1 MPSLGTA
8 GDGSNVGGGR
18 GGGGGGWDDTDEGGN
33 DVWDQ
38 DDEWGDLFEDTDVG
52 GGADGGAD
60 VDDAQLGRNTRTESA
75 RSLPSA
81 GLAMQTKKTTKMNF
95 TKPKPKSKPATIG
108 LGRSTKP
115 ERKKSPLHK
124 VVPDSPS
131 QKKKKEDD
139 LFGSVRRVLRASPL
153 FCFSLSPRVRVLLSL
168 YSYLLCIARS
178 PITTINLS
186 PFVQLGMAPV
196 YVKKTTPAVKK
207 TSSAAAVSAH
217 RTSKGT
223 RSALADANAALNG
236 LSGGDSSGDGND
248 WGFDGS
254 DDDLDLLNTTEHG
267 TSDVLDQF

>member
-1 MPSLGTA
+1 MPSLGTV

-153 FCFSLSPRVRVLLSL
+153 FLFLSLSSFACPALSLLVSPLYCSLTHHHHQSLPLCSVGHGTCLREEDNPRREEDIIGGCCFS
-168 YSYLLCIARS
+168 
-178 PITTINLS
+178 
-186 PFVQLGMAPV
+186 
-196 YVKKTTPAVKK
+196 TPHKQRH
-207 TSSAAAVSAH
+207 S
-217 RTSKGT
+217 
-223 RSALADANAALNG
+223 
-236 LSGGDSSGDGND
+236 
-248 WGFDGS
+248 
-254 DDDLDLLNTTEHG
+254 
-267 TSDVLDQF
+267 